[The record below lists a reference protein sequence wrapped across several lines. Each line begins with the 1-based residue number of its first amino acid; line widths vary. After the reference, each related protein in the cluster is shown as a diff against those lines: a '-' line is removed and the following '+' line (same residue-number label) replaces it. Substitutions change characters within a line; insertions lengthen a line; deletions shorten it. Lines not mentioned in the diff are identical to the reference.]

1 MCHLIK
7 MKNPDSQS
15 WVAES
20 GILSSSSHSLLR
32 SQAEH
37 LIQWRRS
44 GQDCQ
49 GLRPE
54 PGSSLE
60 SGSGRWVPHL
70 SLCSTGLHS
79 LSQKQSPSLLLT
91 VCIYHIR
98 KNDKQRASCTEITSA
113 SIRRFLG
120 LIKKSLLKRLMIA

>member
-7 MKNPDSQS
+7 MKNSDSQS

-37 LIQWRRS
+37 LIPWQRS

-49 GLRPE
+49 GLGTE
-54 PGSSLE
+54 LGSSLE

-79 LSQKQSPSLLLT
+79 LSQKQSPSLLLYAFN

-113 SIRRFLG
+113 SNHRFLG
-120 LIKKSLLKRLMIA
+120 LIKKS